1 MSNLRFLSCF
11 GRRSLCNAFL
21 RAAAF
26 LVLLP
31 AMHYAAPHAK
41 AQAQTPAPTQ
51 AQDILIP
58 RFWDPKRRPEK
69 PNLGRMTTI
78 RFLAEDDYPPFHFRG
93 PNGLPIG
100 FNVDMARAICEELG
114 VTCTIQVRRF
124 DTLLAALESGAG
136 DAVIAS
142 IAITPETR
150 KKADFTDRYYRTP
163 ARFVA
168 RKDSPLREIAPARVA
183 GRSIAV
189 VAGSAHEA
197 YIRTFFA
204 ETAIRS
210 YPSAPEA
217 LAALKKGEVD
227 LAFGDGIS
235 LAFWLNGSD
244 SEGCCS
250 FRGGAYTES
259 RFFGEGVGIAVKTGN
274 EVLLRALNHALARL
288 WERGVFTDLYLR
300 YFPVGFY

>member
-1 MSNLRFLSCF
+1 MSNPLPLSCF
-11 GRRSLCNAFL
+11 GHRAVRNIFL
-21 RAAAF
+21 LAAAF
-26 LVLLP
+26 FAL
-31 AMHYAAPHAK
+31 ADAN
-41 AQAQTPAPTQ
+41 AQTQIPPQTSDQ
-51 AQDILIP
+51 EILIP

-100 FNVDMARAICEELG
+100 FNVDIARAICEELG

-124 DTLLAALESGAG
+124 DTLLGALESGAG

-168 RKDSPLREIAPARVA
+168 RKNSPLRDIAPSLVA

-189 VAGSAHEA
+189 VSGSAHEA

-210 YPSAPEA
+210 YASAPDA

-250 FRGGAYTES
+250 FRGGPYTES
-259 RFFGEGVGIAVKTGN
+259 RFFGEGVGIAVKSGN

>member
-1 MSNLRFLSCF
+1 MSNPRLLFCF
-11 GRRSLCNAFL
+11 EQSIARNAFL
-21 RAAAF
+21 CVLALFVLVPASITTASRAAAQE
-26 LVLLP
+26 VS
-31 AMHYAAPHAK
+31 
-41 AQAQTPAPTQ
+41 
-51 AQDILIP
+51 IP

-78 RFLAEDDYPPFHFRG
+78 RFLTEDDYPPFHFRG
-93 PNGLPIG
+93 PNGLPVG
-100 FNVDMARAICEELG
+100 FNVDLARAICEELS
-114 VTCTIQVRRF
+114 VTCTVQVRRF
-124 DTLLAALESGAG
+124 DTLLAALDGGAG

-150 KKADFTDRYYRTP
+150 TKAEFTDRYYRTP

-168 RKDSPLREIAPARVA
+168 KKESALAAISPERIA
-183 GRSIAV
+183 GRSVAV

-204 ETAIRS
+204 ETAIKS
-210 YPSAPEA
+210 FPNLSEA
-217 LAALKKGEVD
+217 LAAIKVGEAD
-227 LAFGDGIS
+227 LVFADGIA

-244 SEGCCS
+244 SADCCA
-250 FRGGAYTES
+250 FRGGPYTES

-274 EVLLRALNHALARL
+274 DVLLRALNHALYRL